1 MNAAPNGKAAGR
13 NLYLDLFKLFLAFLV
28 ICIHFAG
35 EAYWY
40 FPVYRLAVPMFFM
53 ISGYFNYHKDR
64 EILARKTVAFISR
77 CVKNMI
83 LGFGIYMV
91 YDFVMCYVNG
101 NGVGYYFTTL
111 FYENLWLDFFILN
124 RPITYSGYQLWFL
137 IALFV
142 VSLLHFLLVRYQK
155 EHWYYAIIPFGV
167 AIYLFF
173 QGYMHLFQ
181 ETDMPI
187 RYTRN
192 ALFFGLPMFGIGFTM
207 AKYQFHKKTWYRYV
221 YLALGILFFF
231 LQIAESRLIVIEMYH
246 STILS
251 AMCLLQFFVGTKSPK
266 GAWYYR
272 LFGKDLS
279 FWVYVFHV
287 AVGITLGMLIT
298 FSSPMV
304 RCLAVFGIS
313 VVLAVIGHALR
324 SLVLRWRSQRRMVP
338 TTE

>member
-1 MNAAPNGKAAGR
+1 
-13 NLYLDLFKLFLAFLV
+13 
-28 ICIHFAG
+28 
-35 EAYWY
+35 
-40 FPVYRLAVPMFFM
+40 MFFM

-64 EILARKTVAFISR
+64 ETLTKKSVTFIFR
-77 CVKNMI
+77 CVKNML
-83 LGFGIYMV
+83 LGFGLYIV

-142 VSLLHFLLVRYQK
+142 VSLLHYLLVRYRK
-155 EHWYYAIIPFGV
+155 EHWYYAIIPIGV

-181 ETDMPI
+181 YTDMPI

-207 AKYQFHKKTWYRYV
+207 AKYHFHKKTWYRYG
-221 YLALGILFFF
+221 YLGFGILFFF
-231 LQIAESRLIVIEMYH
+231 LQILESRLVVIEMYP

-251 AMCLLQFFVGTKSPK
+251 VMCFLQFFLGTKSPE
-266 GAWYYR
+266 GGWYYR
-272 LFGKDLS
+272 IFGKDLS
-279 FWVYVFHV
+279 FWIYVLHV
-287 AVGITLGMLIT
+287 AVGITLGMLVT

-304 RCLAVFGIS
+304 KCLAVLGLCLLLVVIARVLKGIF
-313 VVLAVIGHALR
+313 
-324 SLVLRWRSQRRMVP
+324 LRWRNKRNSAQIA
-338 TTE
+338 E